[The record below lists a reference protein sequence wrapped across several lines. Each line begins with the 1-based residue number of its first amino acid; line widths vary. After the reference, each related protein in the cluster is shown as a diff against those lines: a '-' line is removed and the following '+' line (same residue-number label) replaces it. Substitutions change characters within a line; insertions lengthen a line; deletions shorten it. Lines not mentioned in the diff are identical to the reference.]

1 MKEEAGGDEM
11 SGAGGGYNG
20 KKSSYNWKSKDKCMA
35 IYRIDG
41 K

>member
-1 MKEEAGGDEM
+1 MKEEAGNDANGV
-11 SGAGGGYNG
+11 GGGSG
-20 KKSSYNWKSKDKCMA
+20 KKSMYNWKSKDKCMA